1 MVFGDSQRPEVSS
14 MAVEVQAVGGALWE
28 VPVADLAAI
37 AMSRRPRMLPTLA
50 HDAQCPTMLIGQAQG
65 LGGSRQT
72 CHHDW
77 NPLSMREGLFHGQQ

>member
-1 MVFGDSQRPEVSS
+1 

-28 VPVADLAAI
+28 VPVADLAAN

-72 CHHDW
+72 CHHDAHRPGPRGW
-77 NPLSMREGLFHGQQ
+77 VGHGRPATTTGILCQ